1 MKTKVLICLC
11 LVLAGFVLTG
21 CDADLAKT
29 VEQTDAAVYDI
40 IDNAWDPAYGI
51 QKNYSIDSADP
62 NHAQVAFEPAL
73 LYRLTLSSAVTIA
86 TAQNRSYK
94 TEKENLYLAALEQ
107 TDIQHL
113 YEPMPFAGGEG
124 GYYKDGP
131 VEGAGGFGGVG
142 FEQLLATGARISTD
156 ISLGWVDIL
165 SGDIRS
171 GFSTIATAAI
181 SQPLLRGAGR
191 KIALENLTQ
200 AQQNT
205 LYQIRSFNRFRKEFV
220 TEIMTDYYRLLELND
235 LRINTRDYYFELT
248 DLHKRFQKRTVAGK
262 LPLYELEQADQDRME
277 AMSNYVKA
285 QKDFDNALDA
295 FKLRLAITPSTP
307 IQLDMNEL
315 AALRESVGAD
325 IELSPQQAVEIALE
339 QRLDLANVS
348 DGIVDA
354 ERKVDVAAD
363 AIRAELNLIGIA
375 NPQNPSGRAS
385 LPSRS
390 RPLGSNSDIELT
402 RDRYAAALQ
411 LDLPIDRLFEKNEYR
426 RSLITLMQQQRAYQE
441 TSDTVILEVQTSHRR
456 MTEARQRYQIAR
468 KSAELAK
475 KRTSNTLL
483 LLEYGRANTRD
494 TLDAREDYLDSKNA
508 GTEALVD
515 YAIAGLEFFRDTEIM
530 KIKPDGM
537 WQKDIHLAL
546 E

>member
-1 MKTKVLICLC
+1 MKNKLLTSLC
-11 LVLAGFVLTG
+11 LVLAGLALTG
-21 CDADLAKT
+21 CNTDLAQT
-29 VEQTDAAVYDI
+29 AEQTDAAVYKI
-40 IDNAWDPAYGI
+40 IDDAWDESYGS
-51 QKNYSIDSADP
+51 QTNYTIDSADP
-62 NHAQVAFEPAL
+62 NHTVRDIELGVLDQ
-73 LYRLTLSSAVTIA
+73 LTLSTAVTLA
-86 TAQNRSYK
+86 TTQNRDYK
-94 TEKENLYLAALEQ
+94 TEKENLYLTALEQ
-107 TDIQHL
+107 TDIRHL
-113 YEPMPFAGGEG
+113 YEPMPFARGEG

-131 VEGAGGFGGVG
+131 VEGAGAYAGAG

-181 SQPLLRGAGR
+181 TQPLLRGAGR

-200 AQQNT
+200 AEQNT

-220 TEIMTDYYRLLELND
+220 TEIMTDYYRLLQLND
-235 LRINTRDYYFELT
+235 ERINAWDYYFALAEMQKKL
-248 DLHKRFQKRTVAGK
+248 KKRTVAGK
-262 LPLYELEQADQDRME
+262 LPRYELEQAEQDQMN
-277 AMSNYVKA
+277 AMSDYVRA
-285 QKDFDNALDA
+285 QKDYDDALDA
-295 FKLRLAITPSTP
+295 FKLRLAIIPSTP

-325 IELSPQQAVEIALE
+325 ITLSPQQAVEIALD

-348 DGIVDA
+348 DGILDA

-385 LPSRS
+385 VPSRS
-390 RPLGSNSDIELT
+390 LSNGTDLELT

-426 RSLITLMQQQRAYQE
+426 RSLITLMQQQREYLQA
-441 TSDTVILEVQTSHRR
+441 SDTVVLEVQTSHRR
-456 MTEARQRYQIAR
+456 MTEARQRYQIEQ
-468 KSAELAK
+468 KSAQLAE
-475 KRTSNTLL
+475 KRTSNTVLL
-483 LLEYGRANTRD
+483 LQYGRANTRD
-494 TLDAREDYLDSKNA
+494 TLDAREDYLDAKNA
-508 GTEALVD
+508 ETEALVD
-515 YAIAGLEFFRDTEIM
+515 YAIATLEFFRDTEIM

-537 WQKDIHLAL
+537 WEKNAPLAL

>member
-11 LVLAGFVLTG
+11 LALAGLALTG
-21 CDADLAKT
+21 CDADLAQT

-40 IDNAWDPAYGI
+40 IDNAWDPSYGI
-51 QKNYSIDSADP
+51 QTNYSIDSADP
-62 NHAQVAFEPAL
+62 NLAQVAFEPAL
-73 LYRLTLSSAVTIA
+73 LYRLSLSSAVTIA

-131 VEGAGGFGGVG
+131 VEGAGAYAGAG

-165 SGDIRS
+165 SGDVRS
-171 GFSTIATAAI
+171 GFSTIATAVI

-220 TEIMTDYYRLLELND
+220 TTVMTDYYRLLELND
-235 LRINTRDYYFELT
+235 LRINKRDYYFELT

-277 AMSNYVKA
+277 AMSDYVQA

-295 FKLRLAITPSTP
+295 FKLLLAITPNTP

-315 AALRESVGAD
+315 VALRESIGAE
-325 IELSPQQAVEIALE
+325 ITLSPQQAVEIALQ

-348 DGIVDA
+348 DGVIDA

-385 LPSRS
+385 VPSRS
-390 RPLGSNSDIELT
+390 LQNSPDLELT
-402 RDRYAAALQ
+402 RNRYAVALQ

-441 TSDTVILEVQTSHRR
+441 TSDTVVLEVQTSHRK
-456 MTEARQRYQIAR
+456 MSEARQRYQIAR
-468 KSAELAK
+468 KSA
-475 KRTSNTLL
+475 
-483 LLEYGRANTRD
+483 
-494 TLDAREDYLDSKNA
+494 
-508 GTEALVD
+508 
-515 YAIAGLEFFRDTEIM
+515 
-530 KIKPDGM
+530 
-537 WQKDIHLAL
+537 
-546 E
+546 

>member
-1 MKTKVLICLC
+1 MKSKLLTSLC
-11 LVLAGFVLTG
+11 LVLAGLALTG
-21 CDADLAKT
+21 CNTDLAQT
-29 VEQTDAAVYDI
+29 AEQTDAAVYKI
-40 IDNAWDPAYGI
+40 IDDAWDERYGS
-51 QKNYSIDSADP
+51 QANYTIDSADP
-62 NHAQVAFEPAL
+62 NHTVRDIELGVLDQ
-73 LYRLTLSSAVTIA
+73 LTLSTAVTLA
-86 TAQNRSYK
+86 TTQNRDYK
-94 TEKENLYLAALEQ
+94 TEKENLYLTALEQ
-107 TDIQHL
+107 TDIRHL

-131 VEGAGGFGGVG
+131 VEGAGAYAGAG

-181 SQPLLRGAGR
+181 TQPLLRGAGR

-200 AQQNT
+200 AEQNT

-220 TEIMTDYYRLLELND
+220 TEIMTDYYRLLQLND
-235 LRINTRDYYFELT
+235 ERINAWDYYFALAEMQKKL
-248 DLHKRFQKRTVAGK
+248 KKRTVAGK
-262 LPLYELEQADQDRME
+262 LPRYELEQADQDRLN
-277 AMSNYVKA
+277 AMSDYVRA
-285 QKDFDNALDA
+285 QKDYDDALDA
-295 FKLRLAITPSTP
+295 FKLRLAIIPSTS

-315 AALRESVGAD
+315 IALRESVGAD
-325 IELSPQQAVEIALE
+325 IALSPQQAVEIALD
-339 QRLDLANVS
+339 QRLDLANVN
-348 DGIVDA
+348 DGILDA

-385 LPSRS
+385 VPSRS
-390 RPLGSNSDIELT
+390 LSNGTDLELT

-426 RSLITLMQQQRAYQE
+426 RSLITLMQQQRQYLQA
-441 TSDTVILEVQTSHRR
+441 SDTVVLEVQTSHRR
-456 MTEARQRYQIAR
+456 MNEARQRYQIEQ
-468 KSAELAK
+468 KSTQLAE
-475 KRTSNTLL
+475 KRTANTLL
-483 LLEYGRANTRD
+483 LLQYGRANTRD
-494 TLDAREDYLDSKNA
+494 TLDAREDYLDAKNA
-508 GTEALVD
+508 ETEALVD
-515 YAIAGLEFFRDTEIM
+515 YAIATLEFFRDTEIM

-537 WQKDIHLAL
+537 WEKNAPLAQ

>member
-1 MKTKVLICLC
+1 MKNKLLTSLC
-11 LVLAGFVLTG
+11 LVLAGLALTG
-21 CDADLAKT
+21 CNTDLAQT
-29 VEQTDAAVYDI
+29 AEQTDAAVYEI
-40 IDNAWDPAYGI
+40 IDDAWDERYGS
-51 QKNYSIDSADP
+51 QANYTIDSADP
-62 NHAQVAFEPAL
+62 NHTVRDIEVGVLDQ
-73 LYRLTLSSAVTIA
+73 LTLSTAVTLA
-86 TAQNRSYK
+86 TTQNRDYK
-94 TEKENLYLAALEQ
+94 TEKENLYLVALEQ
-107 TDIQHL
+107 TDIRHL
-113 YEPMPFAGGEG
+113 YEPMPFARGEG

-131 VEGAGGFGGVG
+131 VEGAGAYGGAG

-156 ISLGWVDIL
+156 ISLGWIDIL

-181 SQPLLRGAGR
+181 TQPLLRGAGR

-200 AQQNT
+200 AEQNT

-220 TEIMTDYYRLLELND
+220 TEIMTDYYRLLQLND
-235 LRINTRDYYFELT
+235 ERINAWDYYFALAEMQKKL
-248 DLHKRFQKRTVAGK
+248 KKRTVAGK
-262 LPLYELEQADQDRME
+262 LPRYELEQADQDRLN
-277 AMSNYVKA
+277 AMSDYVRA
-285 QKDFDNALDA
+285 QKDYDDALDA
-295 FKLRLAITPSTP
+295 FKLRLAIIPSTP

-325 IELSPQQAVEIALE
+325 IALSPQQAVEIALD

-348 DGIVDA
+348 DGILDA

-385 LPSRS
+385 VPSRS
-390 RPLGSNSDIELT
+390 LSNGTDLELT

-426 RSLITLMQQQRAYQE
+426 RSLITLMQQQREYLQA
-441 TSDTVILEVQTSHRR
+441 SDTVVLEVQTSHRR
-456 MTEARQRYQIAR
+456 MTEARQRYQIEQ
-468 KSAELAK
+468 KSAQLAE
-475 KRTSNTLL
+475 KRTSNTVLL
-483 LLEYGRANTRD
+483 LQYGRANTRG
-494 TLDAREDYLDSKNA
+494 TLDAREDYLDAKNA
-508 GTEALVD
+508 ETEALVD
-515 YAIAGLEFFRDTEIM
+515 YAVATLEFFRDTEIM

-537 WQKDIHLAL
+537 WEKSSPIAQ

>member
-1 MKTKVLICLC
+1 MKNKLLTSLC
-11 LVLAGFVLTG
+11 LVLAGLALTG
-21 CDADLAKT
+21 CNTDLAQT
-29 VEQTDAAVYDI
+29 AEQTDAAVYKI
-40 IDNAWDPAYGI
+40 IDDAWDERYGS
-51 QKNYSIDSADP
+51 QANYTIDSADP
-62 NHAQVAFEPAL
+62 NHTVRDIELGVLDQ
-73 LYRLTLSSAVTIA
+73 LTLSTAVTLA
-86 TAQNRSYK
+86 TTQNRDYK
-94 TEKENLYLAALEQ
+94 TEKENLYLTALEQ
-107 TDIQHL
+107 TDIRHL

-131 VEGAGGFGGVG
+131 VEGAGAYAGAG

-181 SQPLLRGAGR
+181 TQPLLRGAGR

-200 AQQNT
+200 AEQNT

-220 TEIMTDYYRLLELND
+220 TEIMTDYYRLLQLND
-235 LRINTRDYYFELT
+235 ERINAWDYYFALAEMQKKL
-248 DLHKRFQKRTVAGK
+248 KKRTVAGK
-262 LPLYELEQADQDRME
+262 LPRYELEQAEQDQMN
-277 AMSNYVKA
+277 AMSDYVRA
-285 QKDFDNALDA
+285 QKDYDDALDA
-295 FKLRLAITPSTP
+295 FKLRLAIIPSTP

-325 IELSPQQAVEIALE
+325 IALSPQQAVEIALD

-348 DGIVDA
+348 DGILDA

-385 LPSRS
+385 VPSRS
-390 RPLGSNSDIELT
+390 LSNGTDLELT

-426 RSLITLMQQQRAYQE
+426 RSLITLMQQQREYLQA
-441 TSDTVILEVQTSHRR
+441 SDTVVLEVQTSHRR
-456 MTEARQRYQIAR
+456 MTEARQRYQIEQ
-468 KSAELAK
+468 KSTQLAE
-475 KRTSNTLL
+475 KRTANTLL
-483 LLEYGRANTRD
+483 LLQYGRANTRD
-494 TLDAREDYLDSKNA
+494 TLDAREDYLDAKNA
-508 GTEALVD
+508 ETEALVD
-515 YAIAGLEFFRDTEIM
+515 YAIATLEFFRDTEIM

-537 WQKDIHLAL
+537 WEKSAPLAL

>member
-1 MKTKVLICLC
+1 MNRRLLTSLC
-11 LVLAGFVLTG
+11 LVLAGLAVTG
-21 CDADLAKT
+21 CDPNLAQT
-29 VEQTDAAVYDI
+29 VEETDAAVYTI
-40 IDNAWDPAYGI
+40 IDNAWDDSFGSRD
-51 QKNYSIDSADP
+51 NYIIDSNDP
-62 NHAQVAFEPAL
+62 NPESATLAMVL
-73 LYRLTLSSAVTIA
+73 VDRLTLSDAVALA
-86 TAQNRSYK
+86 TVQNRDYA
-94 TEKENLYLAALEQ
+94 TEKETLYLTALEQ
-107 TDIQHL
+107 TDIRHL

-131 VEGAGGFGGVG
+131 DEGAGAYAGAG

-181 SQPLLRGAGR
+181 TQPLLRGAGR

-200 AQQNT
+200 AEQNT

-220 TEIMTDYYRLLELND
+220 TAIMTDYYRLLQLND
-235 LRINTRDYYFELT
+235 ERINARDYYFALAEMQKKL
-248 DLHKRFQKRTVAGK
+248 KKRTVAGK
-262 LPLYELEQADQDRME
+262 LPRYELEQAEQDQMN
-277 AMSNYVKA
+277 AMSDYVRA
-285 QKDFDNALDA
+285 QKDYDDALDA
-295 FKLRLAITPSTP
+295 FKLRLAIVPSRP

-315 AALRESVGAD
+315 IALRESVGAD
-325 IELSPQQAVEIALE
+325 IALSPQQAVEIALE

-348 DGIVDA
+348 DGILDA

-385 LPSRS
+385 VPSRS
-390 RPLGSNSDIELT
+390 LSNGTDLELT

-426 RSLITLMQQQRAYQE
+426 RSLITLMQQQRAYQQA
-441 TSDTVILEVQTSHRR
+441 SDTVVLEVQTSHRR
-456 MTEARQRYQIAR
+456 MSEAHQRYQIEQ
-468 KSAELAK
+468 KSTQLAE
-475 KRTSNTLL
+475 KRTASTLL
-483 LLEYGRANTRD
+483 LLQYGRANTRD
-494 TLDAREDYLDSKNA
+494 TLDAREDYLDAKNA
-508 GTEALVD
+508 ETEALVD
-515 YAIAGLEFFRDTEIM
+515 YAIATLEFFRDTEIM
-530 KIKPDGM
+530 KIKPDGL
-537 WQKDIHLAL
+537 WEKSAPLAL